1 MIAGARVHGV
11 SAAILVPMAPADDVL
26 TSAGYLLLKA
36 GHHIGVDFETAL
48 DALGLTGREFLVLS
62 FVEPSESRQPPADG
76 LSQQGLSER
85 LGLDPTLVVGLVD
98 ALESRSFVRRA
109 KDPND
114 RRRNILSL
122 TPDGVAVHGKA
133 VAAARRAEQSF
144 LGPLSA
150 EQRAELRD
158 ALRAVMAPRLPWL
171 EG

>member
-1 MIAGARVHGV
+1 
-11 SAAILVPMAPADDVL
+11 MAPADDVL

-36 GHHIGVDFETAL
+36 GHYIGLEFETEL
-48 DALGLTGREFLVLS
+48 DALGLSGREFLVLT
-62 FVEPSESRQPPADG
+62 FVRTGEG

-98 ALESRSFVRRA
+98 ALESRSFLRRA

-122 TPDGVAVHGKA
+122 TPAGVAVHGKA

-144 LGPLSA
+144 LAPLWQA
-150 EQRAELRD
+150 QRAELRA

-171 EG
+171 ED